1 MSAICLDL
9 RVYNEPCTDRT
20 ENARR
25 ELAHVR
31 ALDGLDVYGERRD
44 SERLK
49 AANLSTWL
57 IIIRQNVPAQSGAQS
72 EALCGK
78 SCPYRKDF

>member
-1 MSAICLDL
+1 MTFAICLDL

-44 SERLK
+44 SEQKAKRLRTCRHGS
-49 AANLSTWL
+49 LL
-57 IIIRQNVPAQSGAQS
+57 ER
-72 EALCGK
+72 ALTGRIFEMIKVLFVCHG
-78 SCPYRKDF
+78 SI